1 MKQPYKLIG
10 PRDRHIGTLLF
21 KRKRLIYELWN
32 YRHGEWYFV
41 GALDVFDRY
50 PFIESNEQLVTRA
63 KDLAARRGET
73 LEGV

>member
-1 MKQPYKLIG
+1 MVW
-10 PRDRHIGTLLF
+10 RDRTIGSLRF
-21 KRKRLIYELWN
+21 ERKGLTWRVWN
-32 YRHGEWYFV
+32 LRHGEWYFV

-50 PFIESNEQLVTRA
+50 PFVESNEQLVTRA